1 MKAVRNILFGLCVI
15 GAIFWYYYKDEFTIK
30 NVIESI
36 SDNTLLVNRE
46 TTFQVSNCLSEPF
59 KSDIV
64 DELFDENGNSIE
76 TANHAMMKFSFKC
89 DVNFI
94 PESVIRTYTKTSNNV
109 K

>member
-36 SDNTLLVNRE
+36 GDNTLLVNRE

-59 KSDIV
+59 KSDIIIMN
-64 DELFDENGNSIE
+64 LIL
-76 TANHAMMKFSFKC
+76 MKKR
-89 DVNFI
+89 FI
-94 PESVIRTYTKTSNNV
+94 IPRVLRKYLMLYIYLKIILI
-109 K
+109 

>member
-36 SDNTLLVNRE
+36 GDNTLLVNRE

-64 DELFDENGNSIE
+64 DELFDEIKN
-76 TANHAMMKFSFKC
+76 TYKNHGIAVSFK
-89 DVNFI
+89 DLNNNYELNFNEKKDLLFCECF
-94 PESVIRTYTKTSNNV
+94 ESI
-109 K
+109 